1 MKKLAAALS
10 FGLVAGIASASTI
23 QIQTGAYTGTGSFA
37 SALDY
42 QTAVEAAV
50 SAPGATSKFVSSY
63 DNLPISLNNSAL
75 AATIDFTASTA
86 GTWEFRTGV
95 DFGLGGAI
103 FLDGVALAYN
113 TNNMWWNGSYA
124 DPTQSFDI
132 TSTLASGNHTLSI
145 YGIENC
151 CSGNQQAQYKIGDGA
166 FTSFSNADSLVAV
179 VPETQ
184 TFAMLLAGLGLVGSM
199 ARRRAGKQA

>member
-23 QIQTGAYTGTGSFA
+23 QIQTGAYTGDGSFA

-42 QTAVEAAV
+42 QAAVDAAV
-50 SAPGATSKFVSSY
+50 SGPGATSTFVGSY
-63 DNLPISLNNSAL
+63 DNLPVSLNSSAL
-75 AATIDFTASTA
+75 EATIDFTASTA

-113 TNNMWWNGSYA
+113 TNNMWWGGSYS
-124 DPTQSFDI
+124 DPSQFLAG
-132 TSTLASGNHTLSI
+132 TSTLASGNHTLTI
-145 YGIENC
+145 YGIEDC
-151 CSGNQQAQYKIGDGA
+151 CSGNQQAQYKIGDGD
-166 FTSFSNADSLVAV
+166 FTSFSNADGLVAV
-179 VPETQ
+179 VPEAQ
-184 TFAMLLAGLGLVGSM
+184 TFAMLLAGLGLVATM
-199 ARRRAGKQA
+199 ARRRTNRQA